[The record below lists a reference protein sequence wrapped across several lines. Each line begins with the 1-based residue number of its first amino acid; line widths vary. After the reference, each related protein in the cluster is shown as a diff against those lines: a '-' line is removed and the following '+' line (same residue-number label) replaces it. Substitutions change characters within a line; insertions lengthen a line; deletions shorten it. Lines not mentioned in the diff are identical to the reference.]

1 MLQLKKV
8 KLIGVSWQCYV
19 LGIYTIN
26 QHNKWL
32 FSLVFVGETLW
43 HNRYHERIVFPANLL
58 ANVLINK
65 TKRHRKYT
73 TQHNSI
79 NLNNRAQWTQWKQA
93 KPDLVIYIYDV
104 APFGEQCTDEDPTIL
119 PAGVDTMYTHLH
131 HCVVTGCA
139 LGLLKASA
147 RGGQVIGH
155 PSIVNNSRSSDT
167 WQTATNRDCSRQ
179 CGTLSLEQS
188 SRPSSS

>member
-43 HNRYHERIVFPANLL
+43 HNRYHESIVFPANLL

-93 KPDLVIYIYDV
+93 KPDLVIHIQGG
-104 APFGEQCTDEDPTIL
+104 PFRGATHWWRSHDIAGWSRYNVHTPTPL
-119 PAGVDTMYTHLH
+119 CCYGLS
-131 HCVVTGCA
+131 TGPTE
-139 LGLLKASA
+139 GLSSWW
-147 RGGQVIGH
+147 
-155 PSIVNNSRSSDT
+155 PSDRSSLYS
-167 WQTATNRDCSRQ
+167 QQ
-179 CGTLSLEQS
+179 
-188 SRPSSS
+188 